1 MAADMEHR
9 SESPFLDL
17 IGTEVEEWRDGYA
30 RIGVTLRPELL
41 NRAGV
46 PHGGLIATL
55 LDHASSFCGLYCT
68 QPGNRR
74 YGMTL
79 SLSCDF
85 IGQSDGGR
93 LTAVGLMT
101 RAGRSV
107 YFSSAEVHDDQGK
120 LLGRSTSV
128 HRYRTGSEDPRGVPP
143 RSEAARDGAGD

>member
-1 MAADMEHR
+1 MVEDIEFR
-9 SESPFLDL
+9 SESPFLDM

-30 RIGVTLRPELL
+30 RIGVNLRPELL
-41 NRAGV
+41 NRASV
-46 PHGGLIATL
+46 PHGGLVATL

-85 IGQSDGGR
+85 IGQGTGGR
-93 LTAVGLMT
+93 LTAIGVLT
-101 RAGRSV
+101 KAGRSV
-107 YFSSAEVHDDQGK
+107 YFSSAEVVDAQGK

-128 HRYRTGSEDPRGVPP
+128 HRYRTGSENPKGVPP
-143 RSEAARDGAGD
+143 RASSNASIKGD

>member
-1 MAADMEHR
+1 MAEDIEYK
-9 SESPFLDL
+9 SESPFLDM
-17 IGTEVEEWRDGYA
+17 IQTEVEDWRDGYA
-30 RIGVTLRPELL
+30 RIAVALRPELL

-85 IGQSDGGR
+85 IGQSTGGR
-93 LTAVGLMT
+93 LTAIGVLT
-101 RAGRSV
+101 KSGRSV
-107 YFSSAEVHDDQGK
+107 YFSSAEVLDSEGK

-128 HRYRTGSEDPRGVPP
+128 HRYRTGSEDPNGVPFRAGTR
-143 RSEAARDGAGD
+143 RSGRGD